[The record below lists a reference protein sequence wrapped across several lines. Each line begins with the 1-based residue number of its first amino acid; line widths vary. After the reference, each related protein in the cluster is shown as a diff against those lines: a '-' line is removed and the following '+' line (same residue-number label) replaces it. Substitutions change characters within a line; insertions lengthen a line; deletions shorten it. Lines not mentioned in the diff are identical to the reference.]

1 MKTAS
6 EYRALAWNDLRTKFG
21 KSLGIII
28 SAFVI
33 GFVGLFALVL
43 IVTLCESDANMLLV
57 GTIVGGIA
65 LLCTVGLLYY
75 YVPVWFFRL
84 VRKDANGSI
93 EEKCPYSK
101 ALGTSLI
108 IAVPFVIESIVDAL
122 SKLNV
127 GLSSLLFISLSI
139 LAIIFIFWWMY
150 AINAMLP
157 YLVHDHHEMSVEQ
170 AVKKSICMMDGHKWE
185 LFKVDFKII
194 FLPVFLS
201 LVVLVAVIVLSGI
214 GLNNQTGIVFAGL
227 LGSIIFLFLLFAIF
241 PMTLFA
247 RARFYE
253 DLCAEAE

>member
-1 MKTAS
+1 
-6 EYRALAWNDLRTKFG
+6 
-21 KSLGIII
+21 
-28 SAFVI
+28 
-33 GFVGLFALVL
+33 
-43 IVTLCESDANMLLV
+43 MLLF

-108 IAVPFVIESIVDAL
+108 IAVPIVIEGIVDAL

-127 GLSSLLFISLSI
+127 GSSSLLFISLSI

-194 FLPVFLS
+194 FLPSHSIKKTFFCPPGCKTS
-201 LVVLVAVIVLSGI
+201 IT
-214 GLNNQTGIVFAGL
+214 LN
-227 LGSIIFLFLLFAIF
+227 LGSISIYFSILAKIFLYYSNKMDIFLQFIQFFLSFF
-241 PMTLFA
+241 
-247 RARFYE
+247 R
-253 DLCAEAE
+253 